1 MAEGEGDDKDETV
14 GWHHQLNGHGFE
26 QTLGDGEG
34 QGSLR
39 CFSLWDHK
47 ESDTTSQLNN
57 NNNKLVTV
65 LGSSG
70 GKFPAYISLMDSWKS
85 TVIAL
90 GFQTK

>member
-1 MAEGEGDDKDETV
+1 MI
-14 GWHHQLNGHGFE
+14 GWHHRHSGHGFE

-34 QGSLR
+34 QGSLG

-47 ESDTTSQLNN
+47 ESNTTLQLNK
-57 NNNKLVTV
+57 NNKLVTV

-70 GKFPAYISLMDSWKS
+70 GKFPAYISVMDPWKS

>member
-1 MAEGEGDDKDETV
+1 MIR
-14 GWHHQLNGHGFE
+14 WHHRLSGHGFE

-34 QGSLR
+34 QGSLG

-57 NNNKLVTV
+57 NKLVTV

-70 GKFPAYISLMDSWKS
+70 GKFPACISLMDSWKS